1 MLLTRTS
8 LGLLVGVAVLA
19 MVALTRGAHDSLV
32 APLLGRGHAVMVHL
46 PIGVLLA
53 SVVFDWLVAQPL
65 HEHDGKSDG
74 LSAAGI
80 LRLTGAWSAILAAI
94 AGVLLADWG
103 SYAPETLRWH
113 RVLGVLTAF
122 AAVAWFIVR
131 DGLRRPIRHDLVVV
145 RGGAVALSALLLT
158 SGHLGGTLV
167 RGDDYLTRYL
177 PQPVRDLVRLPDS
190 ERLTHR
196 RLANAAASPVFDSIV
211 QPLLTQR
218 CASCHNTSRKLG
230 GLDLTSATGVSDGG
244 REGTVVVPGRADE
257 SELILRLELP
267 PGHLA
272 AMPPDRAIP
281 ASEIALLRWWIDQG
295 ASATVTLAD
304 IARPSGVRRTLAA
317 YGLDD
322 VPTGVFALALPEPDS
337 AAIAA
342 ASQAGLTVHRV
353 GLRSPLLRVDATNVP
368 ATWRDSSLKVLRPLA
383 RHIIDLSLTR
393 TSSSDSA
400 LAVLAEMPNLTRVG
414 LAHSRVSD
422 TGLQHLRE
430 LQNLEVL
437 NLVGTDVT
445 DAGLRTL
452 ETLPRLRAVYLWE
465 TKTTSE
471 GVARLRRA
479 RPRARILR
487 DASTLVAPPG
497 SDTVAATA
505 RRKGAP

>member
-1 MLLTRTS
+1 MLAI
-8 LGLLVGVAVLA
+8 VAV
-19 MVALTRGAHDSLV
+19 TRGAHDSLF
-32 APLLGRGHAVMVHL
+32 APLVGRGHAVMVHL

-65 HEHDGKSDG
+65 HEHEGRSDG

-80 LRLTGAWSAILAAI
+80 LRLLGAWSAIAAAI

-103 SYAPETLRWH
+103 SYAPETLFLH
-113 RVLGVLTAF
+113 RALGVLTAL
-122 AAVAWFIVR
+122 AAVAWFVVR
-131 DGLRRPIRHDLVVV
+131 DGLRHPIRHRTTFV
-145 RGGAVALSALLLT
+145 RGGAAAMAALLVM

-177 PQPVRDLVRLPDS
+177 PQPVRDLARLPDS

-211 QPLLTQR
+211 QPLLMQR
-218 CASCHNTSRKLG
+218 CASCHDGTRKLG
-230 GLDLTSATGVSDGG
+230 GLDLTSAEGVSEGG
-244 REGTVVVPGRADE
+244 REGKVVVPGRADE
-257 SELILRLELP
+257 SEMVLRLELP
-267 PGHLA
+267 PGHMD

-295 ASATVTLAD
+295 ASATITLAD

-322 VPTGVFALALPEPDS
+322 VPAGVYALTLPEPDS
-337 AAIAA
+337 VAIVA
-342 ASQAGLTVHRV
+342 ASDAGLTVQRV
-353 GLRSPLLRVDATNVP
+353 ARRSSLLRVHAINVP
-368 ATWRDSSLKVLRPLA
+368 STWQEASLASLRPLA
-383 RHIIDLSLTR
+383 RHIVDLSLTR
-393 TSSSDSA
+393 TPSSDSA
-400 LAVLAEMPNLTRVG
+400 LALLAEMPNLTHVG

-422 TGLQHLRE
+422 AGLQHLRE
-430 LQNLEVL
+430 LQHLEVL
-437 NLVGTDVT
+437 NLVGTDVS

-452 ETLPRLRAVYLWE
+452 ETLPRLRAVYLGE
-465 TKTTSE
+465 TRTTSA

-479 RPRARILR
+479 HPRARIIR
-487 DASTLVAPPG
+487 DAAALVTPPG
-497 SDTVAATA
+497 SDAVAADS